1 MPGAFFISD
10 GCEFADWFSLMIF
23 YYLFLFLI
31 PFQDHP
37 VLGAQLLNIGSFPI
51 TPVKLA
57 GIPLVAMVLLMPR
70 SAEAVPRPRTDILLL
85 FVAFTLFQFFS
96 SIMSSLSF
104 PGSDASTLIS
114 FGILMVATSSLINSR
129 RRLQLTIRAIVVIE
143 TFASL
148 WLYKQYYILHWPRP
162 LGPSSDPNYEA
173 LSLVMMVP
181 LGIWL
186 ARYEESRLWKW
197 VGLICAPT
205 LAFAVFVAQSRG
217 GLLAIS
223 VMSVVAW
230 MSSQRK
236 LRLAVG
242 ILVAAVPLLL
252 FAPTNMFRRIEQ
264 IQIQGQGQTGP
275 ELSTRCRVELARAG
289 LHMMESHPVFGVG
302 LDNFPANEFRYN
314 RLLMS
319 MIDKVH
325 IAHNTYV
332 QLGSEGGIPTL
343 ALYLSILGLT
353 LVTCRRAEKLPGV
366 PDDLAALAFSFRI
379 GLIGFAVAAFF
390 LTAEF
395 VKEPWVIISLTPNLY
410 AIAAYAA
417 AGSKKTVAAPAV
429 VRAVIVP
436 TPHRRAG

>member
-1 MPGAFFISD
+1 
-10 GCEFADWFSLMIF
+10 MIF

-37 VLGAQLLNIGSFPI
+37 VLGAQLLNVGSFPI

-57 GIPLVAMVLLMPR
+57 GIPLVAAVLLMPR
-70 SAEAVPRPRTDILLL
+70 SEDAAPRPRSDILLL
-85 FVAFTLFQFFS
+85 FAAFTLFQFFS
-96 SIMSSLSF
+96 SIMSSMSF
-104 PGSDASTLIS
+104 AGGDASTLLS
-114 FGILMVATSSLINSR
+114 FGILIVATGSLINSR
-129 RRLQLTIRAIVVIE
+129 RRLQSTIRAIVVIE

-186 ARYEESRLWKW
+186 ARYEESRFWKL
-197 VGLICAPT
+197 VGLVCAPV
-205 LAFAVFVAQSRG
+205 LAFAVVIAQSRG
-217 GLLAIS
+217 GVLAIT
-223 VMSVVAW
+223 VMSLVAW
-230 MSSQRK
+230 LSSDRK
-236 LRLAVG
+236 LRLAVAFV
-242 ILVAAVPLLL
+242 VAATPLLL
-252 FAPTNMFRRIEQ
+252 FAPTNLFNRIRQ
-264 IQIQGQGQTGP
+264 IQVQGQAQTGP
-275 ELSTRCRVELARAG
+275 EISTRTRVELARAG
-289 LHMMESHPVFGVG
+289 LHMMEAHPVFGVG

-314 RLLMS
+314 HLLMS
-319 MIDKVH
+319 VIDKAH

-332 QLGSEGGIPTL
+332 QLGAEGGVPTL

-366 PDDLAALAFSFRI
+366 RDDLAALAFSFRI

-390 LTAEF
+390 LTAEM

-410 AIAAYAA
+410 AIAAYAVA
-417 AGSKKTVAAPAV
+417 SSKKTVPTPTV
-429 VRAVIVP
+429 VRATIVQAP
-436 TPHRRAG
+436 APQRRAG

>member
-1 MPGAFFISD
+1 
-10 GCEFADWFSLMIF
+10 MIF

-37 VLGAQLLNIGSFPI
+37 VLGAQLLNVGSFPI

-57 GIPLVAMVLLMPR
+57 GIPLVAAVLLMPR
-70 SAEAVPRPRTDILLL
+70 STDAAPRPRSQILLL
-85 FVAFTLFQFFS
+85 YVAFTLFQFFS

-104 PGSDASTLIS
+104 PGGDASTLLS
-114 FGILMVATSSLINSR
+114 FGILMIATGSLINSR
-129 RRLQLTIRAIVVIE
+129 QRLQSTIRAIVVIE

-186 ARYEESRLWKW
+186 ARYEESRFWKL
-197 VGLICAPT
+197 VGLVCAPV
-205 LAFAVFVAQSRG
+205 LAFAVVIAQSRG
-217 GLLAIS
+217 GVLAIA
-223 VMSVVAW
+223 VMVVVAW
-230 MSSQRK
+230 LSSDRK
-236 LRLAVG
+236 LRLA
-242 ILVAAVPLLL
+242 LAFVAAATPLLL
-252 FAPTNMFRRIEQ
+252 FAPTNLFNRIRQ
-264 IQIQGQGQTGP
+264 IQIQGQAQTGP
-275 ELSTRCRVELARAG
+275 EISTRTRVELARAG
-289 LHMMESHPVFGVG
+289 LHMMEAHPVFGVG
-302 LDNFPANEFRYN
+302 LDNFPANEFHYN
-314 RLLMS
+314 HLLMS
-319 MIDKVH
+319 VIDKVH

-332 QLGSEGGIPTL
+332 QLGAEGGIPTL

-353 LVTCRRAEKLPGV
+353 LVTCRRTEKLPGV

-390 LTAEF
+390 LTAEM

-410 AIAAYAA
+410 AIAAYVV
-417 AGSKKTVAAPAV
+417 AGSKKTVATPIVA
-429 VRAVIVP
+429 RTTTVP
-436 TPHRRAG
+436 TPQRRAG